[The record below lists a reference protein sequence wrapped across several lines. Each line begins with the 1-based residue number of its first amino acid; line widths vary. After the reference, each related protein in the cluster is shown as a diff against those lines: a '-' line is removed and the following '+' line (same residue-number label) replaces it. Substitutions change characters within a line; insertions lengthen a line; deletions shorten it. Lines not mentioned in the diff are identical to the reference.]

1 MKRGMFKVCNFLS
14 HELTIFLP
22 VSLGVNKH
30 FSGVSKSEVSISNI
44 GGLQVTKLCILNTS
58 DMYNAVY
65 IVIYKDRLV
74 SHWLIRVWSK
84 GKYLKSKL
92 CNVRT
97 YASWSWHKS
106 VEHRMHKFTWHTFSQ
121 KLSLNIRTICEFHNC
136 SMNDTSAD
144 HFSRWTHISGQIQE
158 F

>member
-1 MKRGMFKVCNFLS
+1 MS
-14 HELTIFLP
+14 HELTILLP

-30 FSGVSKSEVSISNI
+30 FSGLSKSEVSISNI

-58 DMYNAVY
+58 DMYNAGLYSYKLIY
-65 IVIYKDRLV
+65 IDRLV

-84 GKYLKSKL
+84 GKNLKSKL

-97 YASWSWHKS
+97 YASSAWHKS
-106 VEHRMHKFTWHTFSQ
+106 VEHRMHKFTWHTFIQ
-121 KLSLNIRTICEFHNC
+121 KLSLNIRTVCEFHNC
-136 SMNDTSAD
+136 YMTDTSAD
-144 HFSRWTHISGQIQE
+144 YFSRWTHISGQIQE